1 MRAERVVAKGG
12 DSILKNEHDGT
23 ADSFEIICCG
33 LFEIFTCVSTP
44 TIDLSL
50 GSDDR
55 RGILGA
61 QSSVARLGDL
71 GGDLDA

>member
-1 MRAERVVAKGG
+1 MRADRVVAKGS

-23 ADSFEIICCG
+23 VEAFEIICCG
-33 LFEIFTCVSTP
+33 LSEIFTCVSTS

-55 RGILGA
+55 RGIRGA

-71 GGDLDA
+71 GGDLDE